1 MNKSGSRILKWRY
14 VFFYHILGLR
24 NWWYII
30 SNLAQRKIGRMATKW
45 CPRSKSQSWGPHNS
59 NFTLVY
65 AITVVYDT
73 QITSNNYMVLYY
85 TLDLIQ
91 LVIYQLVFMGFIS
104 QFITRGA
111 PPCTYQ
117 SNKHD
122 NDLIIKRSF

>member
-1 MNKSGSRILKWRY
+1 MEVR
-14 VFFYHILGLR
+14 FFLNHILGLR

-85 TLDLIQ
+85 TLDLIRVGGAITILKNISSSMGLELNPIYYGKKLFQTKKQ
-91 LVIYQLVFMGFIS
+91 L
-104 QFITRGA
+104 T
-111 PPCTYQ
+111 
-117 SNKHD
+117 
-122 NDLIIKRSF
+122 SFHGVNRNH